1 MFSVGVNGRGE
12 EEQIVST
19 QGEAS
24 RTVTVPLR
32 LEWLDGLIRTIQLTV
47 VDLDD
52 LTEEIRLD
60 GQTIGFIN
68 RAGRIFVAQSGTR
81 LDRAEECGQCLLWD
95 KAAATLV
102 TLLGRLPEREEPDP
116 CSAMPEHATGYRDA
130 DTGHEPNRQS
140 RPAYEMSR

>member
-1 MFSVGVNGRGE
+1 LVGVNGRGE
-12 EEQIVST
+12 EEQIMST
-19 QGEAS
+19 QGEAF

-95 KAAATLV
+95 KAAAILV
-102 TLLGRLPEREEPDP
+102 TLLGRLPEPEEPDP
-116 CSAMPEHATGYRDA
+116 RSAMAKHTSGSRDA
-130 DTGHEPNRQS
+130 DTAHAPNRQS

>member
-1 MFSVGVNGRGE
+1 MSR
-12 EEQIVST
+12 
-19 QGEAS
+19 QGEAF

-81 LDRAEECGQCLLWD
+81 LDQAEECGQCLLWD
-95 KAAATLV
+95 KAAAILV
-102 TLLGRLPEREEPDP
+102 TLLGRLPEPAEPDP
-116 CSAMPEHATGYRDA
+116 RSAMPKHTSGYRDA
-130 DTGHEPNRQS
+130 DTAHAPNCLS